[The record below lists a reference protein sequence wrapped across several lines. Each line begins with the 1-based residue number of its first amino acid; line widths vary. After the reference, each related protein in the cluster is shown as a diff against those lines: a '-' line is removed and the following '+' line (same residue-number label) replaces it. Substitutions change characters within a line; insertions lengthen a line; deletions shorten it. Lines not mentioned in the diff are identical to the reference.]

1 MAAKKSGLGRGF
13 DAIFADN
20 SVEDIS
26 TGNSTTKVKLL
37 DIEPNREQP
46 RKQFDEE
53 ALAELSDSIAQ
64 HGVLQPLL
72 VRPMPDGGYQL
83 VAGER
88 RWRASRMAGLTEVPV
103 VIRDLTD
110 AQVAELALVENLQR
124 ENLNPLE
131 EANGYKELSDK
142 FGYTQEKISEIVG
155 KSRSAVANALRLL
168 NLPDEVLDVLS
179 HGDISSG
186 HARALLSLG
195 NEDDILTALQT
206 VVGKD
211 LSVRETEKLVKN
223 IIKEKNKSTDD
234 NRNLK
239 QKEREIYIASLEE
252 KISSKLGRKSFITN
266 SKKNDGSG
274 KLEIE
279 YYSTEDLEA
288 LLKNLCGNNIFE

>member
-1 MAAKKSGLGRGF
+1 MAVKKSGLGRGF

-53 ALAELSDSIAQ
+53 ALSELSDSIAQ

-110 AQVAELALVENLQR
+110 SQVAELALVENLQR

-155 KSRSAVANALRLL
+155 KSRPSIANALRLL
-168 NLPDEVLDVLS
+168 NLPEDVQEMVSNGSLS
-179 HGDISSG
+179 MG
-186 HARALLSLG
+186 HARAILSLQ
-195 NEDDILTALQT
+195 DDKMKTDLAKLVIEN
-206 VVGKD
+206 D
-211 LSVRETEKLVKN
+211 LSVRETERIARNML
-223 IIKEKNKSTDD
+223 KETPAKKKAKK
-234 NRNLK
+234 RNPYYDEAELALS
-239 QKEREIYIASLEE
+239 EV
-252 KISSKLGRKSFITN
+252 LGRKVKITKS
-266 SKKNDGSG
+266 SKKGA
-274 KLEIE
+274 LEIE
-279 YYSTEDLEA
+279 FFDDADLKK
-288 LLKNLCGNNIFE
+288 LLKIFDNE

>member
-1 MAAKKSGLGRGF
+1 MAVKKSGLGRGF

-26 TGNSTTKVKLL
+26 SGNSTTKVKLL

-155 KSRSAVANALRLL
+155 KSRPSIANALRLL
-168 NLPDEVLDVLS
+168 NLPSDVQEMVSNGSLS
-179 HGDISSG
+179 MG
-186 HARALLSLG
+186 HARAILSL
-195 NEDDILTALQT
+195 DDDKMKTDLAKLVIAN
-206 VVGKD
+206 D
-211 LSVRETEKLVKN
+211 LSVRETERIARNMVKEAP
-223 IIKEKNKSTDD
+223 KKNKAKK
-234 NRNLK
+234 RNPYYDEAELALS
-239 QKEREIYIASLEE
+239 EV
-252 KISSKLGRKSFITN
+252 LGRKVKITKS
-266 SKKNDGSG
+266 SKKGA
-274 KLEIE
+274 LEIE
-279 YYSTEDLEA
+279 FFDDADLKK
-288 LLKNLCGNNIFE
+288 LLKIFDNE

>member
-1 MAAKKSGLGRGF
+1 MAVKKSGLGRGF

-26 TGNSTTKVKLL
+26 VGNSTTKVKLL

-110 AQVAELALVENLQR
+110 SQVAELALVENLQR

-155 KSRSAVANALRLL
+155 KSRPSIANALRLL
-168 NLPDEVLDVLS
+168 NLPEDVQEMVSKGSLS
-179 HGDISSG
+179 MG
-186 HARALLSLG
+186 HARAILSLA
-195 NEDDILTALQT
+195 DDKMKTDLARL
-206 VVGKD
+206 VVQND
-211 LSVRETEKLVKN
+211 LSVRETERIARN
-223 IIKEKNKSTDD
+223 MMKEAPARKTTKK
-234 NRNLK
+234 RNPYYDEAELALS
-239 QKEREIYIASLEE
+239 EV
-252 KISSKLGRKSFITN
+252 LGRKVKITKS
-266 SKKNDGSG
+266 SKKGA
-274 KLEIE
+274 LEIE
-279 YYSTEDLEA
+279 FFDDADLKK
-288 LLKNLCGNNIFE
+288 LLKIFDNE

>member
-1 MAAKKSGLGRGF
+1 MAVKKSGLGRGF

-53 ALAELSDSIAQ
+53 ALSELSDSIAQ

-131 EANGYKELSDK
+131 EANGYKELSEK

-155 KSRSAVANALRLL
+155 KSRPSIANALRLL
-168 NLPDEVLDVLS
+168 NLPEDVQEMVSAGSLAM
-179 HGDISSG
+179 G
-186 HARALLSLG
+186 HARAILSLP
-195 NEDDILTALQT
+195 DDKMKTELAKLVIQN
-206 VVGKD
+206 D
-211 LSVRETEKLVKN
+211 LSVRETERIARNMVKEAP
-223 IIKEKNKSTDD
+223 KKSKAKK
-234 NRNLK
+234 RNPYYDEAELALS
-239 QKEREIYIASLEE
+239 EV
-252 KISSKLGRKSFITN
+252 LGRKVKITKS
-266 SKKNDGSG
+266 SKKGA
-274 KLEIE
+274 LEIE
-279 YYSTEDLEA
+279 FFDDADLKK
-288 LLKNLCGNNIFE
+288 LLKIFDNE

>member
-1 MAAKKSGLGRGF
+1 MAVKKSGLGRGF

-53 ALAELSDSIAQ
+53 ALSELSDSIAQ

-155 KSRSAVANALRLL
+155 KSRPSIANALRLL
-168 NLPDEVLDVLS
+168 NLPEDVQEMVSDGSLS
-179 HGDISSG
+179 MG
-186 HARALLSLG
+186 HARAILSLP
-195 NEDDILTALQT
+195 DDKMKTDLAKLVIQN
-206 VVGKD
+206 D
-211 LSVRETEKLVKN
+211 LSVRETERIARNMVKEAP
-223 IIKEKNKSTDD
+223 KKSKAKK
-234 NRNLK
+234 RNPYYDEAELALS
-239 QKEREIYIASLEE
+239 EV
-252 KISSKLGRKSFITN
+252 LGRKVKITKS
-266 SKKNDGSG
+266 SKKGA
-274 KLEIE
+274 LEIE
-279 YYSTEDLEA
+279 FFDDADLKK
-288 LLKNLCGNNIFE
+288 LLKIFDNE

>member
-1 MAAKKSGLGRGF
+1 MAVKKSGLGRGF

-46 RKQFDEE
+46 RKQFDED

-131 EANGYKELSDK
+131 EANGYKELSEK

-155 KSRSAVANALRLL
+155 KSRPSIANALRLL
-168 NLPDEVLDVLS
+168 NLPESVQEMVSNGSLS
-179 HGDISSG
+179 MG
-186 HARALLSLG
+186 HARAILSL
-195 NEDDILTALQT
+195 EDDKMKTDLAKLVIAN
-206 VVGKD
+206 D
-211 LSVRETEKLVKN
+211 LSVRETERIARNMVKEAP
-223 IIKEKNKSTDD
+223 KKSKAKK
-234 NRNLK
+234 RNPYYDEAELALS
-239 QKEREIYIASLEE
+239 EV
-252 KISSKLGRKSFITN
+252 LGRKVKITKS
-266 SKKNDGSG
+266 SKKGA
-274 KLEIE
+274 LEIE
-279 YYSTEDLEA
+279 FFDDADLKK
-288 LLKNLCGNNIFE
+288 LLKIFDNE

>member
-26 TGNSTTKVKLL
+26 TGVSTVKVKLL

-53 ALAELSDSIAQ
+53 ALAELSDSIAR

-110 AQVAELALVENLQR
+110 SQVAELALVENLQR

-131 EANGYKELSDK
+131 EANGYKELSEK
-142 FGYTQEKISEIVG
+142 FGYTQEKISEIIG
-155 KSRSAVANALRLL
+155 KSRPAIGNALRLL
-168 NLPDEVLDVLS
+168 ALPEEIRDMIENGVLS
-179 HGDISSG
+179 AGHGK
-186 HARALLSLG
+186 ALLTA
-195 NEDDILTALQT
+195 EDEKVMVALA
-206 VVGKD
+206 KLAAEKE
-211 LSVRETEKLVKN
+211 LSVRETERLA
-223 IIKEKNKSTDD
+223 
-234 NRNLK
+234 RN
-239 QKEREIYIASLEE
+239 
-252 KISSKLGRKSFITN
+252 SSKEESKGKKTKKRNPYYDEAELALGDVLGRKVKITKS
-266 SKKNDGSG
+266 SKKGS
-274 KLEIE
+274 LEIE
-279 YYSTEDLEA
+279 FFDDDDLKK
-288 LLKNLCGNNIFE
+288 LLKIFDNE

>member
-1 MAAKKSGLGRGF
+1 MAVKKKGLGRGF

-26 TGNSTTKVKLL
+26 SGVSTVKVKLI
-37 DIEPNREQP
+37 DIEPNRDQP

-53 ALAELSDSIAQ
+53 ALAELSNSIAQ

-110 AQVAELALVENLQR
+110 SQVAELALVENLQR

-131 EANGYKELSDK
+131 EANGYRELSDR

-168 NLPDEVLDVLS
+168 NLPESVGEMVSSGSLS
-179 HGDISSG
+179 MG
-186 HARALLSLG
+186 HARALLSL
-195 NEDDILTALQT
+195 EDEKIQKEIAEL
-206 VVGKD
+206 VVRND
-211 LSVRETEKLVKN
+211 LSVRETERLVRN
-223 IIKEKNKSTDD
+223 AVKEKTGIKKAKK
-234 NRNLK
+234 RNPYYDEAELALS
-239 QKEREIYIASLEE
+239 EV
-252 KISSKLGRKSFITN
+252 LGRKVKITKS
-266 SKKNDGSG
+266 SKKGA
-274 KLEIE
+274 LEIE
-279 YYSTEDLEA
+279 FFDDADLKK
-288 LLKNLCGNNIFE
+288 LLKIFDNE

>member
-1 MAAKKSGLGRGF
+1 MAVKKVLGRGF

-26 TGNSTTKVKLL
+26 SGVSTVKVKMI
-37 DIEPNREQP
+37 DIEPNRDQP

-53 ALAELSDSIAQ
+53 ALAELSNSIAQ

-110 AQVAELALVENLQR
+110 SQVAELALVENLQR

-131 EANGYKELSDK
+131 EANGYKELSDR

-168 NLPDEVLDVLS
+168 NLPESVGEMVSSGSLS
-179 HGDISSG
+179 MG
-186 HARALLSLG
+186 HARALLSL
-195 NEDDILTALQT
+195 EDEKIQKEIAEL
-206 VVGKD
+206 VVRND
-211 LSVRETEKLVKN
+211 LSVRETERLVRN
-223 IIKEKNKSTDD
+223 SVKEKTGIKKAKK
-234 NRNLK
+234 RNPYYDEAELALS
-239 QKEREIYIASLEE
+239 EV
-252 KISSKLGRKSFITN
+252 LGRKVKITKS
-266 SKKNDGSG
+266 SKKGA
-274 KLEIE
+274 LEIE
-279 YYSTEDLEA
+279 FFDDADLKK
-288 LLKNLCGNNIFE
+288 LLKIFDNE